1 MVRYGNAEPGILL
14 IGEEE
19 TKSSLADAASLFL
32 VPLQRS
38 MEPSGAEKG
47 LGHVLDPSVGA
58 VFSINSPRRRVI
70 H

>member
-1 MVRYGNAEPGILL
+1 MLSQDFYLL
-14 IGEEE
+14 V
-19 TKSSLADAASLFL
+19 KKRLSLSLADAASLFL